1 MTKCLWVYCP
11 SPMFSKNLYFP
22 IHLHSFSPVQFL
34 EQFHSPSPFAH
45 LPLFFFI
52 FNNILL
58 DLYITIIEVKIC
70 WELHAIFSE
79 NDNWVVLHLDTT
91 GCNTTCRLSIYL
103 ISRWVFN
110 TSHRHYHLQIF
121 CNFCLLDIVSERA
134 WSFS

>member
-70 WELHAIFSE
+70 IELHATLSTK
-79 NDNWVVLHLDTT
+79 DN
-91 GCNTTCRLSIYL
+91 
-103 ISRWVFN
+103 
-110 TSHRHYHLQIF
+110 
-121 CNFCLLDIVSERA
+121 
-134 WSFS
+134 